1 MALVDAQGHWGPKC
15 VGDLTL
21 NVTFIVI
28 AAVAVAAAAAAS
40 TAFVASAAATVTI
53 HCLYVFWTPRTMGAP
68 SHGG

>member
-1 MALVDAQGHWGPKC
+1 MALVDAQGHWGLKC

-40 TAFVASAAATVTI
+40 TAATVTI